1 VPVWLILLALAI
13 LAVAGALFFKA
24 RQIKARHLRFVRAE
38 QPEQNPDGERLVDAT
53 AERLVDA
60 TAERLVDAT
69 AERLVDATAERLVEG
84 TRALYHGTRFLDGT
98 ALLIPAWRDACVC
111 DLWCTAEALF
121 VQREAQGALLSI
133 PLAQIDEAALHR
145 AFAALAGKELP
156 MLRLRWHRG
165 GEQLETAV
173 SLRGGMASLES
184 LRREI
189 HLRQGNIAAQ
199 LRPFLEKLQ

>member
-1 VPVWLILLALAI
+1 VPGWLYLLALAI
-13 LAVAGALFFKA
+13 ALVAGALVFKA
-24 RQIKARHLRFVRAE
+24 RQIKSRHLRFVQAQ
-38 QPEQNPDGERLVDAT
+38 QPGFNPEGERLA
-53 AERLVDA
+53 
-60 TAERLVDAT
+60 
-69 AERLVDATAERLVEG
+69 EG
-84 TRALYHGTRFLDGT
+84 TRALYHGTHFLDGT

-121 VQREAQGALLSI
+121 IQREAQGALLCI
-133 PLAQIDEAALHR
+133 PLGQIDEAALHR
-145 AFAALAGKELP
+145 AFAPLAEKELP

-165 GEQLETAV
+165 GEKLETDV

-199 LRPFLEKLQ
+199 LKPFLERPA

>member
-1 VPVWLILLALAI
+1 MPGWLIVPALAI
-13 LAVAGALFFKA
+13 ALVAGALLFKA
-24 RQIKARHLRFVRAE
+24 RQIKARHLRFVKAP
-38 QPEQNPDGERLVDAT
+38 QPELNPEGERLAD
-53 AERLVDA
+53 
-60 TAERLVDAT
+60 
-69 AERLVDATAERLVEG
+69 G

-121 VQREAQGALLSI
+121 VQREAQGALLAI
-133 PLAQIDEAALHR
+133 ALNQIDEAALHR
-145 AFAALAGKELP
+145 AYAALAGKELP

-165 GEQLETAV
+165 GETLETSV

-199 LRPFLEKLQ
+199 LKPFLDRPA

>member
-1 VPVWLILLALAI
+1 VPVWLTLLALAI
-13 LAVAGALFFKA
+13 LTVAGALLFKA
-24 RQIKARHLRFVRAE
+24 RQIKLRHLRFVRAA
-38 QPEQNPDGERLVDAT
+38 QPEMDAG
-53 AERLVDA
+53 AERLAD
-60 TAERLVDAT
+60 
-69 AERLVDATAERLVEG
+69 G

-121 VQREAQGALLSI
+121 VQREAEGALLSI
-133 PLAQIDEAALHR
+133 PLPQVDEAVLHR

-156 MLRLRWHRG
+156 MLQLRWHRG
-165 GEQLETAV
+165 GEKLATDV
-173 SLRGGMASLES
+173 SLRGGMASLEA

-199 LRPFLEKLQ
+199 LKSFLERQP